1 MSNAPHFALDLA
13 AFKQDPYP
21 ILADMRSRAPIAYV
35 SQLDAILMTR
45 RDDIDI
51 NEKKIEVFSSV
62 QPQGLMTRLMGQNMM
77 RKDGADHLAERKAI
91 FPTISQAAVRS
102 AWHRCFQAAT
112 DAILA
117 ALPASGSADLVQDI
131 AKPISGEALKAVT
144 GLTSMSWQVMDAVS
158 QGMIDGC
165 SNFAGDPEVEAHC
178 LECVATIDRH
188 VEVAAA
194 KELNPELP
202 TLLASQRAAGI
213 PLEQCKANI
222 RLAISGGQN
231 EPRDVIAG
239 LAWALLDQPEQL
251 ALIQDGSATWL
262 DAFKEYGRWMAPVG
276 MSPRRVVQRYDY
288 NGITF
293 EPEDKVFLMFASGNH
308 DEAYFDQPQRFDVLR
323 KASQTVTFGAGPHFC
338 AGAFIARCLVAEV
351 ALPSIFARL
360 PRLRLTGPV
369 TLDGWA
375 FRGPVSVPVAWG

>member
-188 VEVAAA
+188 VEAAAA
-194 KELNPELP
+194 KELNLEAP

-239 LAWALLDQPEQL
+239 LAWALLDQPDQL

-323 KASQTVTFGAGPHFC
+323 KASQTLTFGAGPHFC
-338 AGAFIARCLVAEV
+338 AGAFIARSLVAEV
-351 ALPSIFARL
+351 ALPSIFGRL

-375 FRGPVSVPVAWG
+375 FRGPVSVPVTWG